1 MNEPPA
7 FAVSAAGTVATT
19 FPFIWITIGELATYP
34 VPMICTVLP
43 VLVVVGVKVITGIV
57 NVNVALAT
65 FPEASVMVKLF
76 VGVAVSGILNVAAE
90 IAPGSGCGC
99 CT

>member
-19 FPFIWITIGELATYP
+19 FPLIWITIGELATYP

-65 FPEASVMVKLF
+65 FPECISYGEVVCR
-76 VGVAVSGILNVAAE
+76 
-90 IAPGSGCGC
+90 GCGQWN
-99 CT
+99 T